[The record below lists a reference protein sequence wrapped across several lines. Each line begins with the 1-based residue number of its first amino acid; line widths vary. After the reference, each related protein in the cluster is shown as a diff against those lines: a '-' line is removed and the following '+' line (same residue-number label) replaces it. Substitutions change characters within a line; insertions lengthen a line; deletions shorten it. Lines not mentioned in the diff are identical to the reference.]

1 MTEHRRFDF
10 RRQHY
15 AGQEGALIP
24 LLQEAQEQD
33 GYLSRERMAEI
44 HEVSG
49 VPIAQIYGVATFY
62 AQFRFT
68 PVGKNLVKVC
78 HGTACHVSGANEIT
92 DAVEDS
98 LGIRT
103 GETTPDRLFTV
114 EMVSCLGCC
123 SLAPVIM
130 VGDTTHGKLNDREV
144 RRLIKTYRT
153 ASAASGAGAAPGAA
167 HGASGPAG
175 QGGSAAPAAPKG
187 SGGSSAAGSNGTGS
201 NGGTGDLPDGTA
213 GTPEVH

>member
-1 MTEHRRFDF
+1 VTDRRRYDF

-24 LLQEAQEQD
+24 LLQEAQEHD

-68 PVGKNLVKVC
+68 PVGKNLVKIC

-98 LGIRT
+98 LGVCT
-103 GETTPDRLFTV
+103 GETTSDQLFTL

-130 VGDTTHGKLNDREV
+130 VNDTTHGKLNDREV
-144 RRLIKTYRT
+144 RRLVKSYRT
-153 ASAASGAGAAPGAA
+153 ASAAPGASRGAA
-167 HGASGPAG
+167 HGSGESAG
-175 QGGSAAPAAPKG
+175 
-187 SGGSSAAGSNGTGS
+187 AG
-201 NGGTGDLPDGTA
+201 GTA